1 MKTIDILHRTFV
13 TGCMA
18 TTLYFS
24 GFLVVRYRDIRRKA
38 NELEEF
44 AAREKLTY
52 PEAAAQ
58 AHAHHT
64 LLPPP
69 SLLQA
74 SRHEVM
80 TEQNSQ
86 ARARPANL
94 RRPLSTMV

>member
-44 AAREKLTY
+44 AAR
-52 PEAAAQ
+52 
-58 AHAHHT
+58 
-64 LLPPP
+64 
-69 SLLQA
+69 
-74 SRHEVM
+74 
-80 TEQNSQ
+80 
-86 ARARPANL
+86 
-94 RRPLSTMV
+94 